1 MWKGRAIALPF
12 PFPSLRASSRASS
25 RRCREPAE
33 EIAPPLCARHPG
45 LFVARAQ
52 SLFRQPDG
60 AVNAGRFVRGR
71 LYFVDGGQR
80 LLFFDRGSVAVLL
93 IARAE
98 EHLH

>member
-1 MWKGRAIALPF
+1 MEREGYCPPF
-12 PFPSLRASSRASS
+12 PTPFTARASSRPSS
-25 RRCREPAE
+25 SRCREPAE

-52 SLFRQPDG
+52 SLFRQSDR
-60 AVNAGRFVRGR
+60 AVNAGRFVRGG

-80 LLFFDRGSVAVLL
+80 LLFFDRGSVGVLL